1 MRRTFTSSLVAA
13 VLLVTSASVAG
24 AGGQKLSQVTRI
36 PFSDWLAAQGGAL
49 VAFQARTSSEP
60 NAPLGNLG
68 VVDYAGTRAAAN
80 GLSYGFSANGS
91 VTLKSNEDGTG
102 EVEVNVD
109 FSNAINWANDASGV
123 RIFGYSPA
131 ELAALPAAT
140 PGLASG
146 HLQAKYT
153 VPDASHPALDL
164 AAVTFSGAG
173 TLSQLKL
180 HSSGTGPLRAGF
192 GVADGTPGQCNEEN
206 NGLFNTNGGGAT
218 ADAFPCEKV
227 DVRATG
233 GAAAIA
239 APAGSRTATPAGSAA
254 AAGGAKGV
262 GAGAGSWG
270 AIKVL
275 YR

>member
-1 MRRTFTSSLVAA
+1 MRSTITGSLVATF
-13 VLLVTSASVAG
+13 LLLTSASVAG
-24 AGGQKLSQVTRI
+24 AGGQKMSQVTRI
-36 PFSDWLAAQGGAL
+36 PFSDWLAAQTGTL

-68 VVDYAGTRAAAN
+68 VVDYAGIRAAAN
-80 GLSYGFSANGS
+80 ALSYGFSANGT
-91 VTLKSNEDGTG
+91 VTLKQNEDGTG
-102 EVEVNVD
+102 EVNVNVD
-109 FSNAINWANDASGV
+109 FSNAINWVNDVNGV
-123 RIFGYSPA
+123 RIFGYSPG
-131 ELAALPAAT
+131 ELAASPAAT

-153 VPDASHPALDL
+153 VPDASHASLDL
-164 AAVTFSGAG
+164 AAVTFFGAG
-173 TLSQLKL
+173 TMVQLKF
-180 HSSGTGPLRAGF
+180 HSTGMGPLRPGF

-206 NGLFNTNGGGAT
+206 NGLFNTSGGGAT

-233 GAAAIA
+233 GASAVVSAA
-239 APAGSRTATPAGSAA
+239 AGRTATPAA
-254 AAGGAKGV
+254 AAGGGV
-262 GAGAGSWG
+262 NAGRAAAGSWG

>member
-1 MRRTFTSSLVAA
+1 MRSTITGSLVAT
-13 VLLVTSASVAG
+13 VLLLSSASVAG

-36 PFSDWLAAQGGAL
+36 PFSDWLAAQGGTL

-68 VVDYAGTRAAAN
+68 VVDYAGVRAAAN
-80 GLSYGFSANGS
+80 ALSYGFSADGTI
-91 VTLKSNEDGTG
+91 TLKQNEDGTG
-102 EVEVNVD
+102 EVNVNVD
-109 FSNAINWANDASGV
+109 FSNAINWANDVNGV
-123 RIFGYSPA
+123 RIFGYSPG
-131 ELAALPAAT
+131 ELAASPAAT

-164 AAVTFSGAG
+164 AAVTFFGAG
-173 TLSQLKL
+173 TLVQLKF
-180 HSSGTGPLRAGF
+180 HSTGMGPLRPGF
-192 GVADGTPGQCNEEN
+192 GVPDGTPGQCNEEN
-206 NGLFNTNGGGAT
+206 NGLFNTSGGGAT
-218 ADAFPCEKV
+218 ADAYPCEKV

-233 GAAAIA
+233 GASAMAASGA
-239 APAGSRTATPAGSAA
+239 ARTATPAAS
-254 AAGGAKGV
+254 AGGGV
-262 GAGAGSWG
+262 NAARPAAGSWG

>member
-1 MRRTFTSSLVAA
+1 MRSTITGSLVAT
-13 VLLVTSASVAG
+13 VLLLTSASLAG

-36 PFSDWLAAQGGAL
+36 PLSDWLAAQGGTL
-49 VAFQARTSSEP
+49 VAFQARTSSAP

-68 VVDYAGTRAAAN
+68 VVDYAGVRAAAN

-91 VTLKSNEDGTG
+91 VTLMQFEDGTG
-102 EVEVNVD
+102 EVNVNLD
-109 FSNAINWANDASGV
+109 FSNAINWANDVNGV
-123 RIFGYSPA
+123 RIFAYSPG
-131 ELAALPAAT
+131 ELAASPTAT

-153 VPDASHPALDL
+153 VPDASHPTLDL
-164 AAVTFSGAG
+164 ATVAFFGGGKLV
-173 TLSQLKL
+173 QLKF
-180 HSSGTGPLRAGF
+180 HSTGMGPLRAGF

-206 NGLFNTNGGGAT
+206 TGLFNTSGGGAT
-218 ADAFPCEKV
+218 ADAYPCEKV

-233 GAAAIA
+233 GTSAVVSAAA
-239 APAGSRTATPAGSAA
+239 GRTATPGASSGGGVNAA
-254 AAGGAKGV
+254 RPA
-262 GAGAGSWG
+262 AGSWG